1 MFGSLKLLRGVT
13 TPDQYRRYRRYYCGL
28 CQQLATDYGTAAR
41 LFLNYDTTFLYILMS
56 SAAKAAP
63 EPQKIRCPVA
73 PWRPKEAFLLPAI
86 GEFTAAATIYLAG
99 MKLRDDLMD
108 EGGLHRRVASW
119 WLRQKET
126 VAKAYFGKAGID
138 LERAE
143 SLYRRQGQLEKGE
156 ASLADLCRPTEE
168 GLAYLFT
175 AGGDLFATPA
185 DRPVLAA
192 LGAALGRVI
201 YVLDSFVDLPT
212 DYRCDRFNA
221 LAAALGDRAV
231 LDLKIPET
239 ARALVTRLLRE
250 GLTTAQTQIAL
261 LSGEEDKPLLTAIL
275 ASLERQVKHL
285 VENTETLAE
294 LEAKVRTSSLVYLLT
309 HPRLFLKSRAAAR
322 YYHYHYDR
330 RRDRCCNNLCTLAL
344 CCEASDCDCDAAEF
358 CASGGNPCEL
368 LECFCCG

>member
-1 MFGSLKLLRGVT
+1 
-13 TPDQYRRYRRYYCGL
+13 
-28 CQQLATDYGTAAR
+28 
-41 LFLNYDTTFLYILMS
+41 MS

-201 YVLDSFVDLPT
+201 YVLDSFVDLPA
-212 DYRCDRFNA
+212 DYRCHRFNA

-231 LDLKIPET
+231 FDLKIPET
-239 ARALVTRLLRE
+239 TRTLVTALLRE
-250 GLTTAQTQIAL
+250 GLATAQAQIAL
-261 LSGEEDKPLLTAIL
+261 LSGQGERLLLTAIL
-275 ASLERQVKHL
+275 TSMEHRVKDL
-285 VENTETLAE
+285 VENTETLAQ
-294 LEAKVRTSSLVYLLT
+294 LEAKVRTSSPVYLLT
-309 HPRLFLKSRAAAR
+309 HPRLFLQSQAATR
-322 YYHYHYDR
+322 YYNYNYHR
-330 RRDRCCNNLCTLAL
+330 RRDQCCNLCTIAA
-344 CCEASDCDCDAAEF
+344 CCEASDCDCDTAEF